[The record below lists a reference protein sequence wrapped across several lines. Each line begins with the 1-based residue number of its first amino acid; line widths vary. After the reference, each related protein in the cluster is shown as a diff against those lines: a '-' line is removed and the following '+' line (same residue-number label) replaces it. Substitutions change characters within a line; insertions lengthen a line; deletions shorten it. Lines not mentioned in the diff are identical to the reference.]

1 MGTLFKQNFSLD
13 SLGGGLATAGKIC
26 CKVELSEML
35 LRSLKVLN
43 GAEFLRV
50 NAFVGVESNTLTV
63 HAFVFAVARV
73 HDSGKVYLAYTD
85 SETLSPKAFPMVS
98 ETHAKQAEQKLRD
111 FFASKGLVDFYE
123 ALKNADSKEA

>member
-1 MGTLFKQNFSLD
+1 MGPLFKQNFSSLD

-43 GAEFLRV
+43 GAEFLMV

-85 SETLSPKAFPMVS
+85 SETLSPKAFPIS
-98 ETHAKQAEQKLRD
+98 ETHAKQAERKLRD

-123 ALKNADSKEA
+123 AIKNAE